1 MFPVDSIKVSQLPLL
16 AVSAVSRRVLIPHS
30 SLAGGFFLY
39 VTDTH
44 ASIRYFASGGVHGDR
59 KCFHANIFDRGRARA
74 MAWRVLG
81 HRGGWSS
88 TRRSLW
94 DV

>member
-1 MFPVDSIKVSQLPLL
+1 MFPVDSIKVSWFPLL

-30 SLAGGFFLY
+30 SVLVFFN

-44 ASIRYFASGGVHGDR
+44 ASICYFASGGVHGDR

-74 MAWRVLG
+74 MAWRVIG

>member
-1 MFPVDSIKVSQLPLL
+1 MFPVDSIKVCRLPFL
-16 AVSAVSRRVLIPHS
+16 AVSRRMLIPHLS
-30 SLAGGFFLY
+30 GLVFFCML
-39 VTDTH
+39 TDTH
-44 ASIRYFASGGVHGDR
+44 ASICYFASGDVHGDR
-59 KCFHANIFDRGRARA
+59 KCFHANIFDRGCARA

-81 HRGGWSS
+81 YRGGRSS